1 MPVKLPLCA
10 VTPVGATT
18 IVAGLLP
25 VLVGLKATLKV
36 HVALAANGAVQPLV
50 TRVYCVGLVPASLT
64 LPAVS
69 GNASPPVLVLRTV
82 TVVAALVAP
91 TLVRA
96 NEMEVGVRVNV

>member
-36 HVALAANGAVQPLV
+36 QLAAAANGALHVLV
-50 TRVYCVGLVPASLT
+50 TRV
-64 LPAVS
+64 
-69 GNASPPVLVLRTV
+69 
-82 TVVAALVAP
+82 
-91 TLVRA
+91 
-96 NEMEVGVRVNV
+96 